1 MSFWGVLAGAGCCGA
16 LTGYLFGV
24 AVGKRL
30 GEDSMR
36 TFVEQNYELRDKFI
50 IDLTA
55 EELHES

>member
-1 MSFWGVLAGAGCCGA
+1 MSLWGMLAAMGCFGA

-36 TFVEQNYELRDKFI
+36 KFVEQNYDISDKFI

-55 EELHES
+55 DEVRES